1 MEKNRVKLVVGG
13 AEYTVLADDDTKYVQ
28 ELGKEVDSALDSI
41 IKENKRISTTQAA
54 ILLALDYADM
64 YKKSTAGADNL
75 RAQIKDYL
83 DDAATA
89 KGKADMARHETE
101 KCRKEL
107 DDAKEEIKRL
117 NTQIASLIEQLNAG
131 HPGNPGTAKKK
142 NDR

>member
-13 AEYTVLADDDTKYVQ
+13 AEYTVLAEDDAKYVQ
-28 ELGKEVDSALDSI
+28 ELGKEVDNALTEI
-41 IKENKRISTTQAA
+41 IRDNKRISTTQAA
-54 ILLALDYADM
+54 ILLALDYADL

-101 KCRKEL
+101 RYKKEL
-107 DDAKEEIKRL
+107 DGAKEEIARL
-117 NTQIASLIEQLNAG
+117 NTQIASLIEQLNS
-131 HPGNPGTAKKK
+131 GNPGIKKK
-142 NDR
+142 